1 MLWEDK
7 DLKIEFSD
15 KTGEVAQERKK
26 KDAEEEKKKRGRK
39 SFFLKEASCGLWW
52 ATVLFLYFAV

>member
-1 MLWEDK
+1 MLSEDK

-26 KDAEEEKKKRGRK
+26 KDAEEEKKKRRRK
-39 SFFLKEASCGLWW
+39 SFFLKEASCGL
-52 ATVLFLYFAV
+52 